1 MVLFVF
7 CILQLLIIH
16 IFHTYISQASEF
28 LSINPLICTRPKP
41 VEHGYVFSMA
51 VGTIGEWLKL
61 VPFFV
66 RGRTVD
72 SGGGADF

>member
-1 MVLFVF
+1 MFN
-7 CILQLLIIH
+7 LID
-16 IFHTYISQASEF
+16 
-28 LSINPLICTRPKP
+28 LNNTRPKP

-61 VPFFV
+61 VSFLV

-72 SGGGADF
+72 SEGGGGGGGANF

>member
-1 MVLFVF
+1 MMT
-7 CILQLLIIH
+7 I
-16 IFHTYISQASEF
+16 
-28 LSINPLICTRPKP
+28 LSIDITRPKP

-72 SGGGADF
+72 WGGPDF